1 MTLDWKYWICGG
13 TLCLRALGAHAALDC
28 PMPELIASSTSPEVF
43 GGRLVRIQVQLRN
56 PHDDALEI
64 HGRIRRFQLASATA
78 IPCGDSPWKAIRILP
93 HQTILEPVTL
103 EFPRVN
109 AETRFLV
116 HWLDG
121 TNPPFGSTVVL
132 VHPTNLLD
140 QLKPW
145 TTTGNGLGI
154 WDSHEKLKPLLN
166 ERNLPFTDLEGTG
179 TESFRGTLAIFLD
192 HDADTRPSPWRAP
205 AIKGMA
211 LKGVGVVW
219 IRPPIERSR
228 PAQPSY
234 RAIKLHTGSVVVA
247 HPELVTDLAQRP
259 ESQLNLIA
267 LCRLAMTPEPNLWL
281 DQVVRP

>member
-1 MTLDWKYWICGG
+1 
-13 TLCLRALGAHAALDC
+13 
-28 PMPELIASSTSPEVF
+28 MPEVIASSTSPEVF
-43 GGRLVRIQVQLRN
+43 GGRPVRIQVQWRN
-56 PHDDALEI
+56 PHDGALEI

-78 IPCGDSPWKAIRILP
+78 VPCGDSPWKTIRILP

-103 EFPRVN
+103 EFPQVN

-116 HWLDG
+116 QWLDG

-145 TTTGNGLGI
+145 TTPGNGLGI
-154 WDSHEKLKPLLN
+154 WDAQEKLKPLLN
-166 ERNLPFTDLEGTG
+166 ERNLPFTDLECTG
-179 TESFRGTLAIFLD
+179 RETFRGTLAIFLD
-192 HDADTRPSPWRAP
+192 HDTDTAPPPWRAP

-211 LKGVGVVW
+211 IQGVGVLW
-219 IRPPIERSR
+219 IRPPIERPR

-234 RAIKLHTGSVVVA
+234 RAVKLRTGSVVIA
-247 HPELVTDLAQRP
+247 HPELVTDLAHRP

-267 LCRLAMTPEPNLWL
+267 LCRLAMASEPNLWL